1 MNDFYFPLK
10 ELQQGAEAAGELQSQ
25 QRATVSLEDKFS
37 GVLQVSLSN
46 LIFYGLARK
55 GKVLYFLL
63 KESESCSRD

>member
-1 MNDFYFPLK
+1 MKDFSFLLK
-10 ELQQGAEAAGELQSQ
+10 ELQQGTEAAGELQSQ
-25 QRATVSLEDKFS
+25 QRATVSIEDKFS

-63 KESESCSRD
+63 KESESCS